1 MPRPSP
7 LASTNAD
14 PASPPAAQPEQ
25 SPPAGKR
32 RGNPNLALVPRC
44 GARTR
49 AGCPCRAP
57 AIHGKQ
63 RCRMHGGRST
73 GPRTPE
79 GRARVAAART
89 KHGGFSAEARAFN
102 RHHVT
107 FMRRGSLRS
116 FAVIYYR
123 LLPPE
128 LAARMNPIAPEL
140 LVPPR
145 PTCGITRAEDRAM
158 LQAETAALAPWKHAM
173 ALARQAR
180 RAAAAARAAASGAMA
195 GAQAGPLAPE
205 QGRVRL
211 PPARRRP
218 QPPLWRRG
226 QKPMHQF
233 GRSPPRVLRGTRRRA
248 AVRTHWQNPLHQNA
262 PHAARAAPR
271 HKPGWRG
278 GQEPMHLTG
287 RRARLAPARR
297 RGPTLRRHSG
307 QNPLHQFRRPP
318 PRMLRGR
325 RRLAA
330 VRRQPAKPHATERPG
345 CGAMGGSAPAGS
357 AARPTAHAPNRAP
370 LTRTGSRTVPAGRAA
385 RRWLRQ
391 QKLMHQKQPAG
402 GQP

>member
-116 FAVIYYR
+116 FAVIHYR

-158 LQAETAALAPWKHAM
+158 LQAETASLAPWKHAM

-195 GAQAGPLAPE
+195 GPPAGPLAPE
-205 QGRVRL
+205 QAGAAA
-211 PPARRRP
+211 PGSAASPAAT
-218 QPPLWRRG
+218 
-226 QKPMHQF
+226 
-233 GRSPPRVLRGTRRRA
+233 V
-248 AVRTHWQNPLHQNA
+248 
-262 PHAARAAPR
+262 AARSEAHAPIRPVAAPGAPR
-271 HKPGWRG
+271 HAPMSG
-278 GQEPMHLTG
+278 GAHALAEPLAPERAAGGARSTKAQ
-287 RRARLAPARR
+287 ARLAGRAKAHAPDRAASAAGTGAAARPDAPTSTRAEPLAPIPSAPAQDAAGQAPAGR
-297 RGPTLRRHSG
+297 RG
-307 QNPLHQFRRPP
+307 
-318 PRMLRGR
+318 
-325 RRLAA
+325 A
-330 VRRQPAKPHATERPG
+330 QPAQPHATERPG
-345 CGAMGGSAPAGS
+345 CGAMGGSAPGGS

-370 LTRTGSRTVPAGRAA
+370 LTRTGSRIVPAGRAA